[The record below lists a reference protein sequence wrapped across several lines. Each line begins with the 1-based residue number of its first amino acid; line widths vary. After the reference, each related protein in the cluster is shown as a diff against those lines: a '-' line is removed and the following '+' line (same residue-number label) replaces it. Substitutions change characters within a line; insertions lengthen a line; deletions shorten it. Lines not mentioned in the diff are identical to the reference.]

1 MEDLTV
7 VKPESPENIAQS
19 TIPVTIP
26 YNRDDSKAKYLGYR
40 CCGFTAAESLKL
52 MDMSK
57 SVLNFW
63 RKNAEFSNLE
73 SRLPELRATLGL
85 EYAQLEFL
93 RNYRLILHKDY
104 SIISKSINYPD
115 GMSDRDYQYLLK
127 ARAQY
132 TPQQLS
138 IMEALSRA
146 EAVGGFDFTDIVLK
160 LSKEK
165 HTLEIQRKHSEVPQ
179 VQIGNEEAQ

>member
-165 HTLEIQRKHSEVPQ
+165 HTLEIQRKHSEVSQ